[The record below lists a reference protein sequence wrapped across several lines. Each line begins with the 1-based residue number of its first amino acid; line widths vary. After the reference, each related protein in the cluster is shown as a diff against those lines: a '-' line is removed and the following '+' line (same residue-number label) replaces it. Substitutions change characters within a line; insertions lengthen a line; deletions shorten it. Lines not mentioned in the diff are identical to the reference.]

1 MHPTAK
7 LTLAAAL
14 CVLAL
19 PAGGQWPQRDHLFAD
34 DAAVHDLFGRSVA
47 TSGDTIVVGAALD
60 STAAG
65 TRAGSAY
72 VFTRTGGTWSQQG
85 HLFADDAAAGD
96 EFGDSVAISGD
107 TIVVGA
113 YGDVNAAGDIAGSAY
128 VFTRTGTTWSQ
139 QDHLFADDAAAGDNF
154 GYSVAI
160 DGDTIV
166 VGAYSDDTAAGAD
179 AGSAYVFTRTG
190 STWSQQDHLFAD
202 DAAAYDYFGGS
213 VAIDGDTIVVG
224 ANWDDTIVGIYA
236 GSAYVFI
243 RSGSTW
249 SQQQHLFADDAVS
262 DDLRRHHRCGSRYRQ
277 HRRRDWCR
285 LRLCIHTHRRHL
297 EPAGSSVR
305 G

>member
-1 MHPTAK
+1 MAHTSTVHHGGRSARTMHPTAK

-213 VAIDGDTIVVG
+213 VAIDVCSSG
-224 ANWDDTIVGIYA
+224 AGAPGASNNICSPMT
-236 GSAYVFI
+236 
-243 RSGSTW
+243 
-249 SQQQHLFADDAVS
+249 
-262 DDLRRHHRCGSRYRQ
+262 
-277 HRRRDWCR
+277 
-285 LRLCIHTHRRHL
+285 
-297 EPAGSSVR
+297 P
-305 G
+305 